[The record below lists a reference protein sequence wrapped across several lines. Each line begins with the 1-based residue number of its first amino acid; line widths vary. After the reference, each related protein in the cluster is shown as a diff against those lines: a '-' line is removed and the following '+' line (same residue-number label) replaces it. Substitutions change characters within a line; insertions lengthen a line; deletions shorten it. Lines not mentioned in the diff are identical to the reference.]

1 MPTYEYL
8 CPTCD
13 ATFDYFQSITAE
25 PLSACPECHQPVQRK
40 ISGGSGIIFKGSG
53 FYITDYKKNGNNAVK
68 TNKSDNNETSEAD
81 KPSKEE
87 QPKAADKSSSSEEK
101 ATDSTKKS

>member
-1 MPTYEYL
+1 MPTYEYY
-8 CPTCD
+8 CATCD

-25 PLSACPECHQPVQRK
+25 PLSACPECHQPVKRK

-68 TNKSDNNETSEAD
+68 TNKSANKETSETEKPVKEAPKTAD
-81 KPSKEE
+81 NSLSEGKTTEPS
-87 QPKAADKSSSSEEK
+87 DKK
-101 ATDSTKKS
+101 